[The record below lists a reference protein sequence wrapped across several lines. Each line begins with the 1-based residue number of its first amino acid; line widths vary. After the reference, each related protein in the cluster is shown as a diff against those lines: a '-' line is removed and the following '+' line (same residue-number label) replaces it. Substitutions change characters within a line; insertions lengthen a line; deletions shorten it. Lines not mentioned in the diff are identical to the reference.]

1 MVNPLPLGRE
11 PRPHLALLGASL
23 IWGLSYLGTKIALQ
37 DMGPFELATV
47 RVLLAAAFYAPVFV
61 ASRRVISVREGLV
74 LGLLGIV
81 LYYVGFNV
89 GLQTARVTDAG
100 VIQASIPAVSALIAI
115 PMLREKPGMLVWAG
129 IGLSF
134 LGVVLLV
141 GGTGAAGEGSL
152 TGDLLIVWSVL
163 IWGLY
168 SVYVRKLAG
177 RSSPAAITAATMVW
191 GGLVLI
197 PLGLAE
203 LAFVQPRITLEGAV
217 ATLFLAVFAGALA
230 YWLWSYGLARVEA
243 ARGTAYLNLLPL
255 VAAGSGALLLGERIG
270 PIEVAGGVLIV
281 GGVTLAARSRV

>member
-1 MVNPLPLGRE
+1 MVNPLPRRAGL
-11 PRPHLALLGASL
+11 RPHLALLGASL
-23 IWGLSYLGTKIALQ
+23 IWGLSYLGTKVALQ

-61 ASRRVISVREGLV
+61 ASRRAISVREGLA

-115 PMLREKPGMLVWAG
+115 PMLRERPGILVWAG

-168 SVYVRKLAG
+168 SVYVRKLGSVA
-177 RSSPAAITAATMVW
+177 SPTLITAATLVW
-191 GGLVLI
+191 GGLLLI
-197 PLGLAE
+197 PLGLGE
-203 LAFVQPRITLEGAV
+203 LAFVQPKFTLEGAL

-255 VAAGSGALLLGERIG
+255 VAAVSGVLLVGERIG
-270 PIEVAGGVLIV
+270 AIEVGGGVLIV

>member
-1 MVNPLPLGRE
+1 V
-11 PRPHLALLGASL
+11 RPHLALLGASL

-37 DMGPFELATV
+37 DMGPFQLATV
-47 RVLLAAAFYAPVFV
+47 RVLLAASFYLPVFV
-61 ASRRVISVREGLV
+61 AGRSSLSRRQGLA

-81 LYYVGFNV
+81 LYYLGFNV

-115 PMLREKPGMLVWAG
+115 PLLGERPGVLVWTG
-129 IGLSF
+129 ISLSF

-152 TGDLLIVWSVL
+152 VGDLLILWSVL

-168 SVYVRKLAG
+168 SVYVRRLGSQA
-177 RSSPAAITAATMVW
+177 SPTTITAATLVW
-191 GGLVLI
+191 GGALLV
-197 PLGLAE
+197 PLGVGE
-203 LAFVQPRITLEGAV
+203 LAVASPRLTVEGAA
-217 ATLFLAVFAGALA
+217 ATLFLAIFAGALA

-255 VAAGSGALLLGERIG
+255 VAAISGVLLLGERVG
-270 PIEVAGGVLIV
+270 PIEVAGGILIV
-281 GGVTLAARSRV
+281 GGVTLAARTRA